1 MKTVL
6 FEDILSLAPPV
17 LFLLG
22 AYFARRPPDRSYP
35 YGYYRLVSTAYLG
48 AAVALL
54 GMGGFLA
61 ADAAMKLL
69 SGEHPSTGG
78 VEMFGSVVW
87 LGWLMLP
94 PLLWSAVPAVFL
106 GRVKL
111 KLADNLH
118 DKVLLADAQMNRAD
132 WMTAVAG
139 MAGILGIAFGCW
151 WADSAAGALIS
162 LDIVRDG
169 VKHVRAAAQDLVN
182 RRPQRLTELD
192 LDPIPE
198 KLTEQLK
205 ALDWVGDAVVWVRE
219 DGNFSSGTR
228 LWRRAPNATSRGG
241 SRMRAASPAT
251 ATGVCGS

>member
-1 MKTVL
+1 
-6 FEDILSLAPPV
+6 
-17 LFLLG
+17 
-22 AYFARRPPDRSYP
+22 
-35 YGYYRLVSTAYLG
+35 
-48 AAVALL
+48 
-54 GMGGFLA
+54 
-61 ADAAMKLL
+61 
-69 SGEHPSTGG
+69 
-78 VEMFGSVVW
+78 
-87 LGWLMLP
+87 
-94 PLLWSAVPAVFL
+94 
-106 GRVKL
+106 
-111 KLADNLH
+111 
-118 DKVLLADAQMNRAD
+118 MNRAD

-251 ATGVCGS
+251 ATGGCGS